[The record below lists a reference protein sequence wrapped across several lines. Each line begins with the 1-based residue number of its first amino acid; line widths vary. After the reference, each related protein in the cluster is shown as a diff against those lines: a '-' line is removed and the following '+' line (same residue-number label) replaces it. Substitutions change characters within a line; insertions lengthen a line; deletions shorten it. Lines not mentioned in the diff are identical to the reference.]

1 MSRRPF
7 VAGNWKMHKTAS
19 EAGVFVRELAGR
31 LPAGVD
37 VAVCAPFTALAT
49 SVDAAAGTPLRVFA
63 QNMHQ
68 LPQGAFTGEISA
80 PMLLD
85 LGVDGVLLGHSER
98 RQHYAETDAALA
110 EKLSAALD
118 AGLDVILAVGESEA
132 EREAGQTESVLER
145 QVTTGL
151 APAGDRVVTIAYEPI
166 WAIGTGRTAT
176 PEHGRGGARLHPRP
190 APGCRPRGHAD
201 PVRRQHEA
209 GERGGAARPAGHRR
223 RPDRRRQPR
232 RRAVPGDRRRGG
244 MTSPVALVVL
254 DGWGLAP
261 PGPGNAVDLAE
272 TPVFDRIW
280 AGWPHSTL
288 EASGRAVGLPD
299 GQQGNSEVG
308 HLNLGA
314 GRVVR
319 QDLVRISDDVAS
331 GAFFENDVLVDACR
345 RGRGSALHLVGL
357 VSDGG
362 VHSHIDHL
370 LALIELARREGVEH
384 LHVHAFTD
392 GRDVSPTSGA
402 EFLERVPDV
411 ATVCGRYYAMDRDRR
426 WDRTKARVRRDRP
439 RCRCARR

>member
-98 RQHYAETDAALA
+98 RQYYAETDAALA

-151 APAGDRVVTIAYEPI
+151 AAAGDRVVTIAYEPI

-176 PEHGRGGARLHPRP
+176 PEMAEEAHAFVRSLLPNAVREATRIQYGGSMKPENARELLAQPDIDGGLIGGASLDAEPFL
-190 APGCRPRGHAD
+190 AIVAA
-201 PVRRQHEA
+201 A
-209 GERGGAARPAGHRR
+209 G
-223 RPDRRRQPR
+223 
-232 RRAVPGDRRRGG
+232 
-244 MTSPVALVVL
+244 
-254 DGWGLAP
+254 
-261 PGPGNAVDLAE
+261 
-272 TPVFDRIW
+272 
-280 AGWPHSTL
+280 
-288 EASGRAVGLPD
+288 
-299 GQQGNSEVG
+299 
-308 HLNLGA
+308 
-314 GRVVR
+314 
-319 QDLVRISDDVAS
+319 
-331 GAFFENDVLVDACR
+331 
-345 RGRGSALHLVGL
+345 
-357 VSDGG
+357 
-362 VHSHIDHL
+362 
-370 LALIELARREGVEH
+370 
-384 LHVHAFTD
+384 
-392 GRDVSPTSGA
+392 
-402 EFLERVPDV
+402 
-411 ATVCGRYYAMDRDRR
+411 
-426 WDRTKARVRRDRP
+426 
-439 RCRCARR
+439 